1 MRIPNRLKGGFT
13 LVELLVVIAIIA
25 ILAGLLMPALSKAKS
40 KAHAVG
46 CVSNIRQLSQAW
58 LVYAGDNSD
67 LLVNNFG
74 IDETKA
80 RGQNW
85 VNNVLDWGN
94 SDGNTNLVTLTGAKL
109 TPYLK
114 ENTGVYKCP
123 ADRSVAENGP
133 RIRSYSMNS
142 LVGDPGILTNKF
154 NPTLTQFFKSSQFV
168 NPVNNYVFL
177 DEHPDTL
184 NDGFFMNR
192 WYEYKWGN
200 LPASHHNAAATFSY
214 ADGHVEAHRWTVPD
228 TVRPARKGGVGGIID
243 ATPRDDFEW
252 MKGRTSV
259 PKA

>member
-1 MRIPNRLKGGFT
+1 MRMPKRTNRGFT

-25 ILAGLLMPALSKAKS
+25 ILASLLMPALTKAKS

-58 LVYAGDNSD
+58 FLYAGDNAD

-85 VNNVLDWGN
+85 VNNVLDWAN
-94 SDGNTNLVTLTGAKL
+94 SDGNTNLATLTGAKL

-154 NPTLTQFFKSSQFV
+154 NPTLIQFFKSSQFV
-168 NPVNNYVFL
+168 NPANNYVFL

-200 LPASHHNAAATFSY
+200 LPASYHNGGASFSY
-214 ADGHVEAHRWTVPD
+214 ADGHVEGHRWTLAD
-228 TVRPARKGGVGGIID
+228 TVRPARKGGVGGIFD
-243 ATPRDDFEW
+243 ASPPADFDW
-252 MKGRTSV
+252 MRIRTSV
-259 PKA
+259 PKT